1 MKDGSAVADF
11 VQALK
16 VINIHF
22 ENGLITLGTISSM
35 QFLKYVDY
43 ITVKRI
49 SLWLYQ
55 FNNTKFDSNSL
66 ESAIYWRVYCSLW
79 AHTSCQ
85 SVFI

>member
-22 ENGLITLGTISSM
+22 ENGLITLGTISPM

-43 ITVKRI
+43 ITVK
-49 SLWLYQ
+49 
-55 FNNTKFDSNSL
+55 
-66 ESAIYWRVYCSLW
+66 
-79 AHTSCQ
+79 
-85 SVFI
+85 

>member
-1 MKDGSAVADF
+1 MKDGSVGTDF

-43 ITVKRI
+43 ITV
-49 SLWLYQ
+49 
-55 FNNTKFDSNSL
+55 N
-66 ESAIYWRVYCSLW
+66 
-79 AHTSCQ
+79 
-85 SVFI
+85 